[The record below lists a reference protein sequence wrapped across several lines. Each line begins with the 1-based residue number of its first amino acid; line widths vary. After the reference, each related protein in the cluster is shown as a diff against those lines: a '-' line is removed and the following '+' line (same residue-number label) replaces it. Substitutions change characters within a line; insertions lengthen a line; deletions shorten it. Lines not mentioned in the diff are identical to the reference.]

1 MPGLD
6 AFSAVSGTLALA
18 LQIHDFFQNQLQ
30 DVPINALILSIR
42 NDSSVLNDFARIFDI
57 AIKDQNIS
65 LSDKLLLAEI
75 CVALQPSLVYIQ
87 GWIIRRQT
95 ANLTASATRKLAN
108 TVVGFLWKQAE
119 LQKVATDLLQWTE
132 RYHIRLGLLPFAL
145 RERLLADPSQI
156 EPQSSLNLRALRE
169 TFLRLN
175 LQSQLVE
182 GDNLKKDESETIL
195 RPGTTSSTRMLATL
209 SHENV
214 IIEFKGYQSTAGPD
228 DIQNL
233 ESEVLK
239 LLKLLNCVDTPL
251 CRILKGIG
259 YFHQP
264 TRSCFAFLYQ
274 LPKAIYVDPNSS
286 SPMTLLNMIK
296 ATRKSPRDPTKTEL
310 LPPLHPLESRF
321 EFARKIAC
329 AVMYTHVM
337 GYVHKSIRTSNIIV
351 LDKDSN
357 QLSSAARFPK
367 RLGEPFLCGF
377 ETARHDKAVSDQH
390 GDAHWQFNIYR
401 HPRRQGIHPQDRYT
415 MNHDVYSLGVVL
427 LELGLWKP
435 LLQTGL
441 SKLQGATADDIA
453 AGVVRDYLKKLAVE
467 NLPIILGTK
476 YCETVLFCLNL
487 DGDSQ
492 VGSSA
497 VVEEVLRK
505 LEDLSVG
512 MQ

>member
-1 MPGLD
+1 MSGLN

-18 LQIHDFFQNQLQ
+18 FQIHDFFQNQLQ
-30 DVPINALILSIR
+30 DVPIDALILAIR
-42 NDSSVLNDFARIFDI
+42 NDSFILNDFARIFDI

-65 LSDKLLLAEI
+65 QSDKLLLAEI
-75 CVALQPSLVYIQ
+75 CAALQPSLIHIQ

-95 ANLTASATRKLAN
+95 ANLTASATRKIAN

-132 RYHIRLGLLPFAL
+132 RYHIRLGLLPSTL
-145 RERLLADPSQI
+145 RERLLADPSQT
-156 EPQSSLNLRALRE
+156 EAQSSLNLRALRE
-169 TFLRLN
+169 TFLQLN
-175 LQSQLVE
+175 LQSQLVQD
-182 GDNLKKDESETIL
+182 GNLKLKTEPTL
-195 RPGTTSSTRMLATL
+195 RPGPASTRMFATL
-209 SHENV
+209 DHEDV
-214 IIEFKGYQSTAGPD
+214 VIEFKSYRSTAGPD

-239 LLKLLNCVDTPL
+239 LLKLLNCVNAPL

-274 LPKAIYVDPNSS
+274 LPKAIYLDPNSS
-286 SPMTLLNMIK
+286 SPRALLDLIR
-296 ATRKSPRDPTKTEL
+296 ATRKSPREPTRTEL
-310 LPPLHPLESRF
+310 LPPLHPLENRF

-351 LDKDSN
+351 LEKDSN

-367 RLGEPFLCGF
+367 HLGEPFLCGF
-377 ETARHDKAVSDQH
+377 ETARHDKAISDQH

-441 SKLQGATADDIA
+441 SKLQGATADEIA
-453 AGVVRDYLKKLAVE
+453 AGVVTDYLKKLAVE

-476 YCETVLFCLNL
+476 YYETVLFCLNV

-505 LEDLSVG
+505 LEDLSIG
-512 MQ
+512 IQ

>member
-30 DVPINALILSIR
+30 DVPVDALILAIK
-42 NDSSVLNDFARIFDI
+42 NDSFVLNDFARIFDI

-65 LSDKLLLAEI
+65 LSDRLLLAEI
-75 CVALQPSLVYIQ
+75 CAALQPSLIHIQ
-87 GWIIRRQT
+87 RWIIRRQT

-132 RYHIRLGLLPFAL
+132 RYHIRLGLLPSTL

-156 EPQSSLNLRALRE
+156 ELQSSLNLRALRE

-175 LQSQLVE
+175 LQSQLVQ
-182 GDNLKKDESETIL
+182 DDSLKKDESETTL
-195 RPGTTSSTRMLATL
+195 RPGTVSTRMFATL
-209 SHENV
+209 DHENV
-214 IIEFKGYQSTAGPD
+214 IIEFKGYRSTAGPD
-228 DIQNL
+228 GIQNL

-239 LLKLLNCVDTPL
+239 LLKLLNCVDAPL
-251 CRILKGIG
+251 CRILRGIG

-264 TRSCFAFLYQ
+264 TRSCFGFIYQ
-274 LPKAIYVDPNSS
+274 LPKAIYLDPNGS
-286 SPMTLLNMIK
+286 SPRTLLDMIGS
-296 ATRKSPRDPTKTEL
+296 TRESPRDPTKTEL
-310 LPPLHPLESRF
+310 LPPLHPLENRF

-351 LDKDSN
+351 LDKDSS

-367 RLGEPFLCGF
+367 HLGEPFLCGF
-377 ETARHDKAVSDQH
+377 ETARHDKAISDQH
-390 GDAHWQFNIYR
+390 GDAHWRFNIYR

-435 LLQTGL
+435 LLLTGL
-441 SKLQGATADDIA
+441 SKFQGTTADDIA
-453 AGVVRDYLKKLAVE
+453 AGVIRDYLKKLAGE

-476 YCETVLFCLNL
+476 YYEIVLFCLNI

-492 VGSSA
+492 VGSPA

-505 LEDLSVG
+505 LEDLSIG
-512 MQ
+512 IQ